1 MNTLET
7 LSLIYNQVLE
17 TNDTRLYLFKHSN
30 DNYGLISNT
39 GVEVLPEVIKA
50 GTFKALKSDV
60 RSNKIYVQYTNA
72 ETGKIHICE
81 VNAELKCKNIH
92 ISNFDK
98 LEHVAKN
105 TLFISSENC
114 GMHVLS
120 KTGKYITEK
129 DYLQLVEFRA
139 FGIIVGV
146 NFLYIEHGNN
156 ASNSNSNSN
165 NHVVRS
171 VDILDENGNT
181 QQKDIKKL
189 DIEPFNKVNMQM
201 SELYT
206 RGIHK
211 IDIKENKG
219 KVKVYVDDIG
229 IVRHFT

>member
-1 MNTLET
+1 MNILDT

-17 TNDTRLYLFKHSN
+17 TSDTRLYLFRHSS

-39 GVEVLPEVIKA
+39 GIEVLPEVIKA
-50 GTFKALKSDV
+50 GTFKAFKSNA

-81 VNAELKCKNIH
+81 VDAEFKCKNIH
-92 ISNFDK
+92 ISNFDT

-105 TLFISSENC
+105 TLFISSEN
-114 GMHVLS
+114 GEMHLLS
-120 KTGKYITEK
+120 KTGKYMTKK
-129 DYLQLVEFRA
+129 DYLQLIEFRA

-146 NFLYIEHGNN
+146 NFVYIKYEKNDRYSRGHI
-156 ASNSNSNSN
+156 
-165 NHVVRS
+165 VRS
-171 VDILDENGNT
+171 IDILDEKGNT
-181 QQKDIKKL
+181 QQNGIKKL
-189 DIEPFNKVNMQM
+189 DMEPFNKVDMQM

-211 IDIKENKG
+211 IDIKEHRG